1 MKCPSQY
8 HSRQIVNQMSSGGI
22 EYKLRTEKWIGS
34 VNLTLFTLLRLRFLH
49 RSLPRLPLDQRGLA
63 RRD

>member
-1 MKCPSQY
+1 
-8 HSRQIVNQMSSGGI
+8 MSSGGI

-34 VNLTLFTLLRLRFLH
+34 VKLTLFTLLRLRFLH